1 MWFETISILKINLT
15 KSELILVRRVE
26 DLDELALVLGCKV
39 GVLLTT
45 YLGLPLGAPYNS
57 LVAWD
62 GVEERFCKRL
72 TLWKRQYISKEG
84 KLMLI
89 RSTLSS
95 LSIYFLSLFR
105 MLRIVRLRL
114 ETNSKGLPLG
124 RRDLR

>member
-15 KSELILVRRVE
+15 KSELFLVGRVE

-95 LSIYFLSLFR
+95 LPIYFFSLFR
-105 MLRIVRLRL
+105 MLRIV
-114 ETNSKGLPLG
+114 
-124 RRDLR
+124 

>member
-1 MWFETISILKINLT
+1 MWFEAISILKINLT
-15 KSELILVRRVE
+15 KSGLILVGRVE

-84 KLMLI
+84 KLTLI
-89 RSTLSS
+89 RSMLSS
-95 LSIYFLSLFR
+95 LPIYFFSLFR
-105 MLRIVRLRL
+105 MLRIV
-114 ETNSKGLPLG
+114 
-124 RRDLR
+124 